1 MALQSREQ
9 MKLESSDSE
18 GGFSDIDSEMKEK
31 LNWNDRGRSKS
42 PDVDDILG
50 DFDAIYQKAL
60 EDKKKEETSGGK
72 KNKNFSR
79 SFLNKKSSTDNV

>member
-1 MALQSREQ
+1 

-31 LNWNDRGRSKS
+31 LNWNGNGRSKS
-42 PDVDDILG
+42 PDDDILG
-50 DFDAIYQKAL
+50 DFDALYQRAL
-60 EDKKKEETSGGK
+60 DYKNKEEANANANNK

-79 SFLNKKSSTDNV
+79 SILNKKSSTENA